1 MPAHTPTG
9 LPYPLPGDQVAAL
22 PATLRELAELISTN
36 VQPTGIIAPFA
47 GDTPPQGWLLCDG
60 AEYAQAA
67 LPDLF
72 AVVSTRYNIGGEA
85 AGRFRVPDLRG
96 RTVIGP
102 GGDGSAAN
110 DVARQLGQRGGDT
123 RLQAHNHGGTT
134 GTTNTDHTHNQTNAL
149 GPAGGFTGSS
159 GVAGIAD
166 PNGQPS
172 SSTTAGQNGNNS
184 HNHTIANDGAGT
196 AANMPPFLVASY
208 IIRT

>member
-72 AVVSTRYNIGGEA
+72 AVVATRYNIGGEA

-110 DVARQLGQRGGDT
+110 DAARQLGQRGGDT
-123 RLQAHNHGGTT
+123 RLQAHNHGG
-134 GTTNTDHTHNQTNAL
+134 NTHPTEARIHFYGA
-149 GPAGGFTGSS
+149 AGGAGLNGAAMNAVPTSTGW
-159 GVAGIAD
+159 GVGEYESYGLYAA
-166 PNGQPS
+166 
-172 SSTTAGQNGNNS
+172 AHS
-184 HNHTIANDGAGT
+184 HAVNTDGAGT